1 MAVAKMR
8 RISLVGL
15 KRDKDEIIN
24 RLQKLGTVHV
34 PGYEEKRLQAELLAE
49 SEPQTESGAKDG
61 IKDEADALTGA
72 GVFELRDTD
81 TEIRNDPEF
90 KRIEEERNK
99 LKRCIEELAPF
110 DQRKKSLFSFL
121 RPVKQEEID
130 RVAAKKSQILTAA
143 DRIIETD
150 NNIKNAEEETARTNA
165 LISTAEP
172 WTDYPYVP
180 SDSDTGFTYTD
191 FLSASSYKELDELKK
206 ELSEKSPSSDI
217 WEVGSGGSDIFFVLT
232 SLKSDRQTVDAIL
245 TENRIVKYDF
255 SDIDGTF
262 SDYISGLRSQLNA
275 IDVRKNELTEFRK
288 KSAESIS
295 DFEILYDWLGIK
307 ADKMI
312 SGVNM
317 EDSFVTFSFEGWVPA
332 KAEAAVRREMSDNYI
347 CHIAFRDPEENE
359 LPPTKLE
366 NGFMGASVEPVESLY
381 SLLRY
386 GEVDPS
392 AISAFFYAL
401 FFGFMFSDAGY
412 GIMLTV
418 ACVIILIK
426 CKLKENMKK
435 YIVLFLLSGISTIF
449 WGVIFG
455 SWFGN
460 LVETV
465 TVGNFA
471 LKPLWFDPQ
480 DSANTEHFLAFTLLL
495 GVIHLYAAMLMK
507 AINLIAK
514 GKWLDAIFDVLFWYI
529 FYTGEILFLLP
540 YIPYYGKTQFCTD
553 FSKYGIYLLAAGF
566 VLILFTKGRKSKNP
580 FIKLFGG
587 ITCLY
592 SLVDMLSD
600 CLSYTRLMAMGLA
613 TSVIINVFNSIGA
626 SAAGLSAGISIRFIA
641 FVIIFI
647 AANLF
652 NFAINA
658 LGAYV
663 NACRLTYIEF
673 FGKFYEGDGLEY
685 APLRYNTEYVSIE
698 TGAPEAAGNND
709 KQQ

>member
-15 KRDKDEIIN
+15 IRDKAEIIE

-34 PGYEEKRLQAELLAE
+34 PGYEEKRRQAESDAE
-49 SEPQTESGAKDG
+49 TRAAAEGISDFVFDGDG
-61 IKDEADALTGA
+61 I
-72 GVFELRDTD
+72 VDTD
-81 TEIRNDPEF
+81 TLIKNDPDF
-90 KRIEEERNK
+90 RKHEEQRKK
-99 LKRCIEELAPF
+99 LKTCIEELAPF
-110 DQRKKSLFSFL
+110 DTRKKSLFSFL
-121 RPVKQEEID
+121 RPVSSADVAEVIGRADEIL
-130 RVAAKKSQILTAA
+130 AAA
-143 DRIIETD
+143 DRIVETD
-150 NNIKNAEEETARTNA
+150 SGIRQAEEENARTRA
-165 LISTAEP
+165 LLTSMLP
-172 WTDYPYVP
+172 WKDYPYVP
-180 SDSDTGFTYTD
+180 SDSDTVFTHTE
-191 FLSASSYKELDELKK
+191 FLSADSKK
-206 ELSEKSPSSDI
+206 DLEKLTEELSENAPSADV
-217 WEVGSGGSDIFFVLT
+217 WEVGNSGENRFFVVT
-232 SLKSDRQTVDAIL
+232 SLKSDRAAVDRTVSQ
-245 TENRIVKYDF
+245 NRVFRYDF
-255 SDIDGTF
+255 SDVGSTFDDQIDGLLT
-262 SDYISGLRSQLNA
+262 R
-275 IDVRKNELTEFRK
+275 IDDVEARKNELVEFRK
-288 KSAESIS
+288 SSAEHLS
-295 DFEILYDWLGIK
+295 DFEILYDSIGIETE
-307 ADKMI
+307 KMI
-312 SGVNM
+312 ADANM
-317 EDSFVTFSFEGWVPA
+317 DDSYVTFNFEGWVPA
-332 KAEAAVRREMSDNYI
+332 KAEAAVSRELSDNYI
-347 CHIAFRDPEENE
+347 CHATFRDPEENE

-366 NGFMGASVEPVESLY
+366 NGFLGASVEPVESLY
-381 SLLRY
+381 SLLKY

-418 ACVIILIK
+418 ACAIILIK

-465 TVGNFA
+465 TIGKFA

-480 DSANTEHFLAFTLLL
+480 DGANTEHFLAFTLLL
-495 GVIHLYAAMLMK
+495 GVIHLYCAMLMK
-507 AINLIAK
+507 AVNLISK
-514 GKWLDAIFDVLFWYI
+514 GKWIDAICDVFFWYI

-540 YIPYYGKTQFCTD
+540 YIPYYSDTAFCAN
-553 FSKYGIYLLAAGF
+553 FSKYGIYLLGIGF

-580 FIKLFGG
+580 FMKIFGG

-626 SAAGLSAGISIRFIA
+626 SAAGFATVGITFRLVIFI
-641 FVIIFI
+641 IIFV

-685 APLRYNTEYVSIE
+685 SPLRYNTEYILIE
-698 TGAPEAAGNND
+698 DGGADAAGR
-709 KQQ
+709 KEKT